1 MWVQPEHCTSAR
13 VLTRRSMFFICS
25 SSCSVIS
32 STMGLSFPV
41 WIHHKNHSFHEWG
54 FLAANHPSAL
64 ASQNITT
71 NMLWPIRT
79 SQLII
84 CVKSPE
90 SLTGYQCSFPHKLKH
105 SNREKD
111 WLILNKTF
119 KWCHMANICWWWDN
133 ISTAVQWDKLQS
145 FKCWIRLRSVCVPS
159 VNTVVIGDQTER
171 HCSPP
176 NTSTNNTD
184 TDFH

>member
-1 MWVQPEHCTSAR
+1 M
-13 VLTRRSMFFICS
+13 RRSMFFICS

-41 WIHHKNHSFHEWG
+41 WTYHKNHSFHEWG

-64 ASQNITT
+64 ANQNVTT
-71 NMLWPIRT
+71 NMLRPIRT

-111 WLILNKTF
+111 WLILNKTI
-119 KWCHMANICWWWDN
+119 KWCHGKHTLMMRQYIDCSPVRKIAIINLNAESDSDLCVFHL
-133 ISTAVQWDKLQS
+133 STQLWFV
-145 FKCWIRLRSVCVPS
+145 IRLKDIALLQILQL
-159 VNTVVIGDQTER
+159 T
-171 HCSPP
+171 
-176 NTSTNNTD
+176 NTD